1 MRASVRASADTR
13 GQARTHTD
21 SRDGA
26 HVVKHV
32 WLQALDVLVIE
43 PQVTALGG
51 AGAGAVQELVG
62 VEEKVAAAGSPER
75 ARQTSHWAKII
86 ALGTMCAADREEENS
101 QDDERPRRCW
111 APAPAHAPLPV
122 VVVCACMCMYVH
134 VIVVRACVCVP
145 VHARALSCACDA
157 SKSKHAGGVRVRR

>member
-13 GQARTHTD
+13 GQTRAHTD

-32 WLQALDVLVIE
+32 WLQALDVPVFE
-43 PQVTALGG
+43 VQRTALGG

-62 VEEKVAAAGSPER
+62 VQEKVAAAGSPER
-75 ARQTSHWAKII
+75 ARQTSRIP

-145 VHARALSCACDA
+145 VHARALSCVCDA

>member
-13 GQARTHTD
+13 GQTRTHTD

-32 WLQALDVLVIE
+32 WLQALDVPGVE
-43 PQVTALGG
+43 PQLTALGG
-51 AGAGAVQELVG
+51 AGAGAVQEPVG
-62 VEEKVAAAGSPER
+62 VKEKVAAAGSPER
-75 ARQTSHWAKII
+75 ARQTCATSLPI

-145 VHARALSCACDA
+145 VHARALPCVCDA

>member
-13 GQARTHTD
+13 GQARAHTD

-32 WLQALDVLVIE
+32 WLQALDVPAIE
-43 PQVTALGG
+43 VQSTALGG
-51 AGAGAVQELVG
+51 AGAGAVQERVG
-62 VEEKVAAAGSPER
+62 VQEKVAAAGSPER
-75 ARQTSHWAKII
+75 ARQTCATSLII

-134 VIVVRACVCVP
+134 VIVVRVRM
-145 VHARALSCACDA
+145 RACACA
-157 SKSKHAGGVRVRR
+157 RSLVRV